1 MKICILTPRF
11 PFPENGG
18 DVLRINNVARYL
30 KAQGHSLCLV
40 SFAPRKPDLSE
51 ATELYDSVYCV
62 TFSKLKAYFYSLIYF
77 ILHKPMQCGYYHS
90 ATYMRVLRE
99 VIEKEHPDKYVAHL
113 LRMTPYLEEL
123 SLQQDSIIEMTD
135 ALSKTYALVENAKG
149 GGLLKWIYK
158 FEQRRILRY
167 EMWVTNT
174 FPRVVLVS
182 QKDVDYLQALCPL
195 AQSLVFKTNGTKSLP
210 TFPTTYDANKIC
222 FMGNMRT
229 LQNQDAVLNF
239 VHNVFP
245 LILQHQPNATFYIIG
260 SEPPT
265 RIKALASEHVVLTG
279 FVADV
284 QKVIQDACVMVAMV
298 SIAAGIQ
305 NKVLVAMGCGVPVV
319 LTSLI
324 AQAIPELKN
333 AENALV
339 ANEPTE
345 IAHAV
350 LDLMANQEKR
360 NAIGLAGYQMVK
372 QHYTWEAKLI
382 NYEQLWKNKTNIIC
396 PSNGQK

>member
-40 SFAPRKPDLSE
+40 SFAPPKPDLSQ

-77 ILHKPMQCGYYHS
+77 FLHKPMQCGYYHS
-90 ATYMRVLRE
+90 ATFMRVLRE

-123 SLQQDSIIEMTD
+123 GLQHDSIIEMTD

-149 GGLLKWIYK
+149 GGILKWIYK
-158 FEQRRILRY
+158 FEHRRILQY

-182 QKDVDYLQALCPL
+182 QQDVDYLQALCPL
-195 AQSLVFKTNGTKSLP
+195 AQSLVLKTNGVKSLP
-210 TFPTTYDANKIC
+210 ECPTSYNTNKIC
-222 FMGNMRT
+222 FVGNMRT

-239 VHNVFP
+239 VNNVFP
-245 LILQHQPNATFYIIG
+245 LILQQQPNATFYIIG
-260 SEPPT
+260 SEPPAK
-265 RIKALASEHVVLTG
+265 IKALASEHIVVTG
-279 FVADV
+279 FVEDIQAA
-284 QKVIQDACVMVAMV
+284 IQDSCVMVAMV

-305 NKVLVAMGCGVPVV
+305 NKVLAAMGCGTPVV

-333 AENALV
+333 TENV
-339 ANEPTE
+339 MIANRPIE
-345 IAHAV
+345 IANAI
-350 LDLMANQEKR
+350 LDLMANPDKR
-360 NAIGLAGYQMVK
+360 NAIGQAGYQIVK

-382 NYEQLWKNKTNIIC
+382 NYDK
-396 PSNGQK
+396 